1 MSDRED
7 LSDSE
12 LTRLNSIH
20 SHFINDDEYTRI
32 KLIRELNV
40 FNYNSNVKECL
51 NNLAKLTAQLLKVRT
66 ACYYLQCTLSYG
78 CC

>member
-7 LSDSE
+7 LSESE

-51 NNLAKLTAQLLKVRT
+51 DNLSKLTAQLLKVSS
-66 ACYYLQCTLSYG
+66 YYLLLSSMYIVEW
-78 CC
+78 C